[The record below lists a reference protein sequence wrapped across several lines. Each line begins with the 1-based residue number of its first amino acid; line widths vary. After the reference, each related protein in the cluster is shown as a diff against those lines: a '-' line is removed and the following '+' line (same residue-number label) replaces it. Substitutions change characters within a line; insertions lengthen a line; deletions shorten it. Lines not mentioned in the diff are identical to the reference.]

1 MKKRNLIII
10 ALALVILTLASCGK
24 NDDSS
29 KTDAY
34 PPLTVNALTGNT
46 ATAETGNLRITYLKD
61 DWTFNEGFE
70 PFTLYYTDDIGN
82 GSGAKNINV
91 QNLGVMLRSLSEKDL
106 EDLNKSL
113 ESQDLGFVSIK
124 ASELRGLNGKTVMY
138 IEAVTEITDEAID
151 VLIKDGTFTEADI
164 QALGGR
170 EAIKSLPSPTQ
181 FMVYAVVDKTLCIY
195 TASYYD
201 DADKQ
206 LMLDTVNFLVENTQS
221 K

>member
-24 NDDSS
+24 NDDNSR
-29 KTDAY
+29 TDAY
-34 PPLTVNALTGNT
+34 PALTVNALTGDT
-46 ATAETGNLRITYLKD
+46 ATAETGNLRITYLKN

-91 QNLGVMLRSLSEKDL
+91 QNLGAMLRSLSEKDL

-113 ESQDLGFVSIK
+113 ESQNMGFVSIK
-124 ASELRGLNGKTVMY
+124 VSELRSLDGKTVMY

-151 VLIKDGTFTEADI
+151 ILIKDGTFTEDDI
-164 QALGGR
+164 QAIGGR
-170 EAIKSLPSPTQ
+170 EALKSLPSPSQ
-181 FMVYAVVDKTLCIY
+181 FMVYAVVDKTLCLY

-206 LMLDTVNFLVENTQS
+206 FMLDTVSFLIGNTEI